1 MWPAAVDGG
10 PVSVARGPAR
20 CGDVLG
26 LRRPAAP
33 ERRRRGGSGRVA
45 AGSRFFTC
53 SSGRGRVGEGKK
65 GATVQNLNIH
75 RPHRY
80 IHRLTDECNVMY
92 IHRLTDECNVMYI
105 HRLIYGSYVHRFQI
119 HSSISVPRNIVQLYS
134 SIPRNIK

>member
-65 GATVQNLNIH
+65 GATVQNLNIR
-75 RPHRY
+75 RPHR
-80 IHRLTDECNVMY
+80 Y

-119 HSSISVPRNIVQLYS
+119 HLSISVPRNIVQLYS